1 MTNQLKNPFKCILF
15 DLDDTLY
22 PREAGVM
29 PAIIRRIELYMS
41 QRVKIPLDDASTQRR
56 LYFQKYGTALR
67 GLMTEHN
74 INPLEFLEFVHD
86 INPTDFLGPSPPL
99 DRMLAAISLRK
110 VVFTNSDAAHSERV
124 LQTLRVRDHF
134 ESIIDI
140 RARNYQNKPDPIAYR
155 HTLEL
160 LALSGKE
167 CIMVEDSARNLIPAK
182 DLGMTTIL
190 VDGEAANSAVDHVV
204 PTIFHVGEVLENIL
218 PRERSE

>member
-1 MTNQLKNPFKCILF
+1 MTSQSKNPFKCILF

-29 PAIIRRIELYMS
+29 PAIIRRIELYMT
-41 QRVKIPLDDASTQRR
+41 QRINIPLDDASTQRR

-67 GLMTEHN
+67 GLMVEHN

-86 INPTDFLGPSPPL
+86 INPADFLGPSPPL
-99 DRMLAAISLRK
+99 DRMLAAIPLRK
-110 VVFTNSDAAHSERV
+110 VVFTNSDVAHSERV
-124 LQTLRVRDHF
+124 LKTLRVRGHF
-134 ESIIDI
+134 ETIIDI
-140 RARNYQNKPDPIAYR
+140 RARKYQNKPDPVAY
-155 HTLEL
+155 HYTLDL
-160 LALSGKE
+160 LGLSGRE

-190 VDGEAANSAVDHVV
+190 VDGEAASSAVDYVV

-218 PRERSE
+218 PRERS